1 MIRNLF
7 IFVLL
12 GAVAWTSYLAYNARQ
27 SSGESRQSLHSMPL
41 VDETRNA
48 TDLLGQLVHIA
59 TKAAAQQP
67 RTAGYSR
74 VAPQAI
80 YRGAIHYSP
89 LENLEAI
96 DVATIEQS
104 RCDHLNVA
112 AYALTDYVVGK
123 AIVDFANRGRR
134 VRIYRDK
141 EQYAQEAARDNYVA
155 SLFADNKNISIRV
168 KGSRTLMHLKA
179 YSDGCVLREGS
190 ANFSPSGEKQ
200 QDNTLTLTSEQN
212 AVRAFEADFDSM
224 WNRPDNR
231 IIQ

>member
-12 GAVAWTSYLAYNARQ
+12 GAVAWTSYLAYKARQ
-27 SSGESRQSLHSMPL
+27 PSEESRHSLHSTPL

-48 TDLLGQLVHIA
+48 TELLGQLMHIA
-59 TKAAAQQP
+59 TTAAAQQP
-67 RTAGYSR
+67 RAAGYSR

-89 LENLEAI
+89 FENLEAI

-104 RCDHLNVA
+104 RCDHLDVA
-112 AYALTDYVVGK
+112 AFSLTDYVLAK

-141 EQYAQEAARDNYVA
+141 EQYAQEEARDNYA
-155 SLFADNKNISIRV
+155 GTLFAGSKNISIRV
-168 KGSRTLMHLKA
+168 KGSRTYMHLKA

-200 QDNTLTLTSEQN
+200 QDNTLTLTSDQN